1 MANALAA
8 YAHYLSIFVLFALL
22 TLEHR
27 LFAREITVETAR
39 SLIRLDIAYGV
50 CAGLVLVTG
59 LARVLWFGKGL
70 AYYLGNGLFHAKVG
84 LFILVGLISVVPTWV
99 YLSWRNDLKAGRMP
113 NISAGQARLVTTV
126 IRLELALLLVIPLL
140 ATMMARGIGTA

>member
-27 LFAREITVETAR
+27 LFSREITVETAR

-84 LFILVGLISVVPTWV
+84 LFILGSVPVSSRAALPRKISP
-99 YLSWRNDLKAGRMP
+99 G
-113 NISAGQARLVTTV
+113 
-126 IRLELALLLVIPLL
+126 
-140 ATMMARGIGTA
+140 

>member
-27 LFAREITVETAR
+27 LFSREIAIDTAR

-99 YLSWRNDLKAGRMP
+99 YLSWRNDLKAGRAP
-113 NISAGQARLVTTV
+113 HVSAGQARLVTTV

-140 ATMMARGIGTA
+140 ATMMARGIGAA